1 MNSLYLKS
9 PAITRPTEKTASTT
23 RQQLWTGHRP
33 RIFVEGPSRLKPKVC
48 KYTEDT
54 EPGPTVFYT
63 SSILALPSLLTPKSF
78 SPHHPIPPQLPISPQ
93 PPTST
98 LALYQQL

>member
-63 SSILALPSLLTPKSF
+63 SSILALPSLLTPN
-78 SPHHPIPPQLPISPQ
+78 PLLPPPPDTPQPPIPPLPSQTAKIK
-93 PPTST
+93 
-98 LALYQQL
+98 